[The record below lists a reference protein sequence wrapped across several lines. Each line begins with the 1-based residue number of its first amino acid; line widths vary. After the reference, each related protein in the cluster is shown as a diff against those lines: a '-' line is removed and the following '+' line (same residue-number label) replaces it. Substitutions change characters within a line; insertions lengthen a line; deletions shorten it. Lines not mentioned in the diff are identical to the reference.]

1 MARLN
6 QGCWMAISIVIG
18 RAQLGLAKGGR
29 CTCSAPAGDG
39 SEVRKDG
46 ENRNLMTSNEWRMFP
61 ECFVLC
67 STAAPSLYTWEPERG
82 ALATIPLEWHY
93 LMVGWALSAESG
105 SRMGGH
111 CWVQTLVRPSSSHT
125 PDTRGCQNKPCWRER
140 RGEEG
145 MTETMRSGS
154 KLKTLRDF
162 TWMIMHQTDTRIS
175 VLSVSQWH
183 NAALLFLPV

>member
-67 STAAPSLYTWEPERG
+67 STAASSLYTWEPERG

-105 SRMGGH
+105 SRMGGALLGPDPGATQFQPH
-111 CWVQTLVRPSSSHT
+111 TRHPGLPKQTLLEREERGGGHDRDNEVRKQT
-125 PDTRGCQNKPCWRER
+125 KDT
-140 RGEEG
+140 EG
-145 MTETMRSGS
+145 FYLNDNASNRYTH
-154 KLKTLRDF
+154 
-162 TWMIMHQTDTRIS
+162 IC
-175 VLSVSQWH
+175 SVSQS
-183 NAALLFLPV
+183 VT